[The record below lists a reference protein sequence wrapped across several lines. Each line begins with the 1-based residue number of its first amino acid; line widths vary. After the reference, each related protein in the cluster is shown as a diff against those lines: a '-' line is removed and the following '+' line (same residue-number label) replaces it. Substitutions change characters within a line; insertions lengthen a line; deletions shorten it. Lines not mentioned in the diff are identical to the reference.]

1 MSTELYEDRTN
12 TASMVSQEAAP
23 KGQAEAQEPGPVP
36 WGGYIYSTE
45 NMRTEGPPSLHI
57 RIANTTQGPFWPPS
71 AHCDK
76 DGNFI
81 LVGTVITE
89 VAPGKIVPIPR
100 QAVLV
105 SKDTVPP
112 LDKNGKEDFTDYFK
126 APYKVIRK
134 LDLSPGSPDLDLVLH
149 TISWGPPEGDWGDG
163 APRMPRLGESR
174 YNLNSFHLKNR
185 VSTEIFPSEAQRKRY
200 TRPSLPL
207 HKAIIPGFQGDQ
219 VSYDVETG
227 EPYTPILRNGPDC
240 YPDGC
245 PGEDIVNFR
254 REEPITLAM
263 WMKAEVWLTITLTNF
278 KKGPGPVGIY
288 TAARFDL
295 QARNLLPD
303 SMYSLVMIRSSEF
316 HPVPLRKFPDT
327 SVLPNVLLT
336 DWRGT
341 GRLSRVIP
349 NPFPDPNND
358 PSGLRIIGVG
368 LGYKSDYSMFGG
380 YPCRMNPGVDMHVV
394 TQSFGDGTLDFTP
407 FITEAP

>member
-1 MSTELYEDRTN
+1 MSSELDIQDKSNPSGQERSETE
-12 TASMVSQEAAP
+12 
-23 KGQAEAQEPGPVP
+23 GPGPVP

-45 NMRTEGPPSLHI
+45 NMRAEGPPSLHT
-57 RIANTTQGPFWPPS
+57 RIPNTTQGPFWPPS
-71 AHCDK
+71 SHCDK

-89 VAPGKIVPIPR
+89 VAPGVVVPVPR

-112 LDKNGKEDFTDYFK
+112 LDANGKEDFTDYFK
-126 APYKVIRK
+126 APYKVIRN

-174 YNLNSFHLKNR
+174 YNLNSFHLKKR
-185 VSTEIFPSEAQRKRY
+185 VSTEIFPSEAQRRKY
-200 TRPSLPL
+200 TRAAFPL
-207 HKAIIPGFQGDQ
+207 HLAPIPGFQGDQ

-227 EPYTPILRNGPDC
+227 EPYTPVLRNGPGA
-240 YPDGC
+240 PPEGL
-245 PGEDIVNFR
+245 PGEDPVNFR
-254 REEPITLAM
+254 RPGPITLGM
-263 WMKAEVWLTITLTNF
+263 WMKAEVWLTVTLMNF
-278 KKGPGPVGIY
+278 KKGPGPVGVY

-303 SMYSLVMIRSSEF
+303 SMYLLTMIRSAEF

-327 SVLPNVLLT
+327 SVLPNILLT
-336 DWRGT
+336 DWEGK

-349 NPFPDPNND
+349 NPFPDPRND
-358 PSGLRIIGVG
+358 PEGLRIIGVG
-368 LGYKSDYSMFGG
+368 LAYSSSHTAMGG
-380 YPCRMNPGVDMHVV
+380 YPCRLNPGVDIQVV
-394 TQSFGDGTLDFTP
+394 TQSFADGTLDITP
-407 FITEAP
+407 FHTEAP